1 MNDRL
6 RHKRT
11 HVSAHSTT
19 NIEYVSEDDLLAR
32 NYVEQGEMVERGL
45 LAYGWVLGCS
55 SSSSSI
61 ERINPLIEQQ
71 RS

>member
-19 NIEYVSEDDLLAR
+19 NIEYVSEDDLLAG
-32 NYVEQGEMVERGL
+32 NYVEQGEMVERVVCWL
-45 LAYGWVLGCS
+45 MDGC
-55 SSSSSI
+55 
-61 ERINPLIEQQ
+61 LVVVVVVVV
-71 RS
+71 